1 MLDVTKTVTMHA
13 PIERV
18 WTALTEPKSISAWMG
33 GQVQSDLR
41 VGGKYA
47 YFDGETTGQ
56 YTLVEA
62 PQRLEY
68 SWRQSSWTSDWSD
81 SIVRWSLR
89 QIGENTEVRLL
100 HEDFPN
106 EEERDGHDEGWDTYW
121 LIPMKRWLEG
131 NS

>member
-18 WTALTEPKSISAWMG
+18 WKALTEPKSISAWMG
-33 GQVQSDLR
+33 GKVQSDPR